1 MKSKRIMLV
10 LAMLAVLIAGWY
22 FSVKAASGVEVKE
35 KQEELVQKA
44 DVLASKELYIRAIPL
59 YEEALRYNTNA
70 NVEIEEKLLDAYLD
84 FGQEDLYVS
93 LIEKRIAR
101 ERASEEEYQAA
112 AQYYL
117 DSSTLEKG
125 MEVLKK
131 GMGRFE
137 TGVLEEMYEEN
148 RYGCSIRFTSYQ
160 EILPTFDNNYMPAF
174 DGEKWGYVND
184 KGKMV
189 LPFQYD
195 SATRFNRG
203 GYAVVSYEGK
213 YYVITKSG
221 ARYGVDE
228 TGLTDVYG
236 VTASYVLGQKDGYYS
251 YYNYDFECVAPSH
264 QYEEMTENACGLA
277 AVKKDGKWGIITDS
291 GSGVVDFV
299 LEDVAVNSL
308 GDVYANDVAMVKK
321 DGLWCLIDREGKELS
336 EMRYADA
343 KAPESNGYIAVA
355 NEEGLWGFINQ
366 KGEVVIDYQ
375 YVDAKSFSQHL
386 AAVKVGGSWG
396 YISEKNVLVI
406 EQFIEAAE
414 PFHNG
419 IAQVKFADG
428 EGLIMLD
435 YVGE

>member
-10 LAMLAVLIAGWY
+10 LVMLAVLIAGWY

-59 YEEALRYNTNA
+59 YEEALRYNTDA

-84 FGQEDLYVS
+84 FGQEDLYVN
-93 LIEKRIAR
+93 LIEKRISR

-131 GMGRFE
+131 GMGKFE

-148 RYGCSIRFTSYQ
+148 RYKCSIRFTSYQ

-203 GYAVVSYEGK
+203 GYAMHP
-213 YYVITKSG
+213 TKRS
-221 ARYGVDE
+221 
-228 TGLTDVYG
+228 
-236 VTASYVLGQKDGYYS
+236 
-251 YYNYDFECVAPSH
+251 
-264 QYEEMTENACGLA
+264 
-277 AVKKDGKWGIITDS
+277 
-291 GSGVVDFV
+291 
-299 LEDVAVNSL
+299 
-308 GDVYANDVAMVKK
+308 
-321 DGLWCLIDREGKELS
+321 
-336 EMRYADA
+336 
-343 KAPESNGYIAVA
+343 
-355 NEEGLWGFINQ
+355 
-366 KGEVVIDYQ
+366 
-375 YVDAKSFSQHL
+375 
-386 AAVKVGGSWG
+386 
-396 YISEKNVLVI
+396 
-406 EQFIEAAE
+406 
-414 PFHNG
+414 
-419 IAQVKFADG
+419 
-428 EGLIMLD
+428 
-435 YVGE
+435 